1 MKKIYKLVVIA
12 LIVCFST
19 SLRAQTA
26 GTLTFKFTELSHTGY
41 QGNNHT
47 LVVWIE
53 SAVPSPYNTTEE
65 TTHMSAMSGGTAV
78 TSGTTHHGTL
88 YTTHLRYCCGGNTT
102 DHIPQW
108 KKLNANSTTA
118 ATANGVTATSSSTLG
133 SYAARTVTWNPTATI
148 PDGSYRICIE
158 ETWNHNDSGIE
169 QRYIPFTK
177 GPSGVTLAP
186 TADTAFSAISLVWA
200 PTLASDQFSAD
211 KEMAVVYPNPS
222 KGIFNLDF
230 KTEVKN
236 VKVLNT
242 LGQVVYDESIDS
254 SVTTKSVDMTSFNNG
269 EYFVVVSN
277 DEGSSTY
284 KVILNK

>member
-1 MKKIYKLVVIA
+1 MKKIYKLVVVA

-108 KKLNANSTTA
+108 RKLNANSTTA
-118 ATANGVTATSSSTLG
+118 ATANGLMLQEQLHG
-133 SYAARTVTWNPTATI
+133 IQQQLFLTVLTE
-148 PDGSYRICIE
+148 SVLKK
-158 ETWNHNDSGIE
+158 HGIIMI
-169 QRYIPFTK
+169 Q
-177 GPSGVTLAP
+177 
-186 TADTAFSAISLVWA
+186 
-200 PTLASDQFSAD
+200 
-211 KEMAVVYPNPS
+211 
-222 KGIFNLDF
+222 
-230 KTEVKN
+230 
-236 VKVLNT
+236 VLNNDIFHLQKDL
-242 LGQVVYDESIDS
+242 LG
-254 SVTTKSVDMTSFNNG
+254 
-269 EYFVVVSN
+269 
-277 DEGSSTY
+277 
-284 KVILNK
+284 LL